1 MDRIYMTCLDRR
13 KDPDQTKIA
22 VFLKGEP
29 QHVDDLI
36 DFLGNQDIECT
47 RFPEEDKPH
56 MEELS
61 FFDDGFHVT
70 TTAERW
76 YFYELRNYIQTYAN
90 TWQDDYVVRHS
101 LVQDILSCDE
111 NISFDDAF
119 YVQLAKQIDSCE
131 DRYYMAGKK
140 ISQFFDGI
148 QKLLCNNLN
157 LYWVATEFADYAS
170 RNLRYLSHVPAQIP
184 KQDITSKMGGED
196 DSTIIRKDIDFN
208 GETIARIH
216 LCPDPFSPKLKL
228 INEFSDYLILHIDDF
243 VYGIISH
250 QREIQELKNKLSA
263 LSNDP
268 AIRTEE
274 EERRERQNVRIL
286 LMGALQTSAERV
298 RSIFKDH
305 GFIDVKMITDWK
317 KIKGHDANNLLKH
330 RGRYDA
336 ILIGPVPH
344 KIKHADNI
352 VSKIQSEPERYPPHI
367 ILRNNSNDLKI
378 TKNALEN
385 GLQKLVPKLETS
397 YCGI

>member
-1 MDRIYMTCLDRR
+1 MTCLDCQET
-13 KDPDQTKIA
+13 PDRAKVA

-36 DFLGNQDIECT
+36 DFLGNQDIACS
-47 RFPEEDKPH
+47 RFPEEDQCH

-61 FFDDGFHVT
+61 FFDDGFYVT

-76 YFYELRNYIQTYAN
+76 SFYELRNYIQTYAN
-90 TWQDDYVVRHS
+90 TWENDYVMQHS
-101 LVQDILSCDE
+101 LVQNLLTCDE

-119 YVQLAKQIDSCE
+119 YVQIAKQIDSCE

-148 QKLLCNNLN
+148 QKLLCNNLK
-157 LYWVATEFADYAS
+157 LYWVATELADYTS
-170 RNLRYLSHVPAQIP
+170 QNLRYLSHVPAKLP
-184 KQDITSKMGGED
+184 KHDISLKISGGD
-196 DSTIIRKDIDFN
+196 DQNIIQKEIEFN
-208 GETIARIH
+208 GETMARIH
-216 LCPDPFSPKLKL
+216 LCPGPFSPKLKL
-228 INEFSDYLILHIDDF
+228 ISEFVDYLILHIDDF

-250 QREIQELKNKLSA
+250 RREVQELKDKLSA

-274 EERRERQNVRIL
+274 EERRERQNMRIL
-286 LMGALQTSAERV
+286 LLGSLQTSAERA
-298 RSIFKDH
+298 RSIFKEY
-305 GFIDVKMITDWK
+305 GFHDVKMITDWN

-336 ILIGPVPH
+336 LFIGPVPH
-344 KIKHADNI
+344 KIKNAGNI
-352 VSKIQSEPERYPPHI
+352 LSKIESEPERYPPHI
-367 ILRNNSNDLKI
+367 VLRNFSKNLKI

-385 GLQKLVPKLETS
+385 GLQQLIPKLEPPCCS
-397 YCGI
+397 PYS